1 MTAGTGASGSLDIS
15 TEAAKEAA
23 KLPSIDSGTGVKS
36 IVIGKGNGNVA
47 SGKAS
52 LAGGDSSE
60 ASGENSIAFGDHVEA
75 NKENLVAIGKFN
87 ATEKYD
93 LFVVGNGTSA
103 SRSNVLQVNA
113 NKVNINKETNI
124 AGNVTIN
131 GTENLTGNLAVGKNK
146 FTVNAESGN
155 TDVAGNLIVQSNKF
169 KVETASEKTT
179 ITENGD
185 VNISGNLSV
194 GDRPSNKQ
202 MKVYVAGDVE
212 TSGKLTAEDSIETNK
227 DISAAGIITT
237 AGIKEDSKK
246 VDISKDVNITG
257 DENEKIAG
265 SLTVNSLTVNSNK
278 LVVDNTKVYT
288 SLPLEAKSFKTA
300 SLNVDE
306 LIINENET
314 NK

>member
-1 MTAGTGASGSLDIS
+1 MTVGASGALDIS
-15 TEAAKEAA
+15 TEAA
-23 KLPSIDSGTGVKS
+23 KLPSIDSGTGSKS
-36 IVIGKGNGNVA
+36 IVIGKENVA
-47 SGKAS
+47 SGKNS

-60 ASGENSIAFGDHVEA
+60 ASKTNSIAFGDHA
-75 NKENLVAIGKFN
+75 KADQENLVAIGKFN
-87 ATEKYD
+87 ATEKND

-124 AGNVTIN
+124 AGNVTIS
-131 GTENLTGNLAVGKNK
+131 GTEKVGGNFAVGKSK

-155 TDVAGNLIVQSNKF
+155 TDISGNLVVQSNKF
-169 KVETASEKTT
+169 KVETAGEKTT

-185 VNISGNLSV
+185 VNISGKLSV
-194 GDRPSNKQ
+194 GNRPSNKP
-202 MKVYVAGDVE
+202 MKVYVDGDFE
-212 TSGKLTAEDSIETNK
+212 ASGKLTAEDNIETTK
-227 DISAAGIITT
+227 DIKAAGIITT

-246 VDISKDVNITG
+246 INISKNVNITG
-257 DENEKIAG
+257 DEKKNITG
-265 SLTVNSLTVNSNK
+265 SLTVNSLTVNQDK